1 MRSDTPPPSTKSAPP
16 SDFRTAVIK
25 NHWNDPPKK
34 IFNKTKSDSDDALE
48 VKDISGVFTSKL
60 ELCKSAF
67 ETGPQKR
74 VVDDT
79 ARRINILLQE
89 LEKGE
94 LPKEVIRSLHTLT
107 DALESKEYTKA
118 LEVYTQLMTTEYER
132 HGNWITGIKRLVDLT
147 EKASS

>member
-1 MRSDTPPPSTKSAPP
+1 MRSDTPPSSSNSTPP

-34 IFNKTKSDSDDALE
+34 SVNNSDDALE
-48 VKDISGVFTSKL
+48 VKDISGVFSSKL
-60 ELCKSAF
+60 ELCKTTF